1 MSTARSIKKL
11 GVIGDV
17 HSEHH
22 RLKATL
28 ATCKIWIQTQSS
40 VLVTLSMALVAQT
53 RASNYSI
60 TLQY

>member
-1 MSTARSIKKL
+1 MSAAGKIKKL

-28 ATCKIWIQTQSS
+28 APGFAAKSGD
-40 VLVTLSMALVAQT
+40 AG
-53 RASNYSI
+53 YH
-60 TLQY
+60 